1 MMTEKHSVDLTP
13 QELDVI
19 QSALQTQEKILSVQS
34 RASGDGTVANRLGE
48 LKGVLNSLR
57 RQTPKTRPQSWFSMA
72 RTLFG

>member
-1 MMTEKHSVDLTP
+1 MMKDKHSVDLTP

-34 RASGDGTVANRLGE
+34 RASGDGKVATRLGE
-48 LKGVLNSLR
+48 LKSVLRSLR
-57 RQTPKTRPQSWFSMA
+57 RQSPKTRPQGWFSMA